1 MRLKKNIKTNIKKNK
16 IRNLVKEQFNKEYKI
31 YKRNLAIKQVIKEEV
46 ERGFNEGA
54 NDDEFEMM
62 DRLVD
67 ALGPQ
72 KTLEEL
78 IQGLP
83 SDTVR
88 EMLSYIA
95 RNYDIPMEM
104 DEETKP
110 HEADRT
116 QGRDVPEDRI
126 RK

>member
-1 MRLKKNIKTNIKKNK
+1 MAG
-16 IRNLVKEQFNKEYKI
+16 LVNHPEMFDLRMSEAARPLYDKVVAF
-31 YKRNLAIKQVIKEEV
+31 IKEEV

-126 RK
+126 RN

>member
-1 MRLKKNIKTNIKKNK
+1 MRLKKNIKKSK
-16 IRNLVKEQFNKEYKI
+16 IRNLVKEQFNKQYKI
-31 YKRNLAIKQVIKEEV
+31 HKRNLAIKQVIKEEV

-62 DRLVD
+62 DRVVD

-72 KTLEEL
+72 KALEEL

-83 SDTVR
+83 SQIVR
-88 EMLSYIA
+88 ETLQYIA
-95 RNYDIPMEM
+95 QNYGIPMDM

-126 RK
+126 RS

>member
-1 MRLKKNIKTNIKKNK
+1 MRLKKNIKKSNIKS
-16 IRNLVKEQFNKEYKI
+16 IVKEQFKKEYKI
-31 YKRNLAIKQVIKEEV
+31 HKRNLAIKQVIKEEV

-62 DRLVD
+62 DKIVD

-72 KTLEEL
+72 KALEEL

-88 EMLSYIA
+88 EMLSFIA

-126 RK
+126 RN

>member
-1 MRLKKNIKTNIKKNK
+1 MRLKKNIKKSNIKS
-16 IRNLVKEQFNKEYKI
+16 IVKEQFKKEYKI
-31 YKRNLAIKQVIKEEV
+31 HKRNIAIKQVIKEEV

-54 NDDEFEMM
+54 NNDEFEMM
-62 DRLVD
+62 DKIVD
-67 ALGPQ
+67 VLGPQ
-72 KTLEEL
+72 KALEEL
-78 IQGLP
+78 IQGLS

>member
-1 MRLKKNIKTNIKKNK
+1 MRLKKNIKKSNIKS
-16 IRNLVKEQFNKEYKI
+16 IVKEQFKKEYKI
-31 YKRNLAIKQVIKEEV
+31 HKRNIAIKQVIKEEV

-54 NDDEFEMM
+54 NNDEFEMM
-62 DRLVD
+62 DKIVD

-72 KTLEEL
+72 KALEEL

-126 RK
+126 RN

>member
-1 MRLKKNIKTNIKKNK
+1 MRLKKNIKKGNIKS
-16 IRNLVKEQFNKEYKI
+16 IVKEQFKKEYKI
-31 YKRNLAIKQVIKEEV
+31 HKRNLAIKQVIKEEV

-54 NDDEFEMM
+54 NNDEFEMM
-62 DRLVD
+62 DKIVD

-72 KTLEEL
+72 KALEEL

-126 RK
+126 RN

>member
-1 MRLKKNIKTNIKKNK
+1 MRLKKNIKKSNIKS
-16 IRNLVKEQFNKEYKI
+16 IVKEQFKKEYKI
-31 YKRNLAIKQVIKEEV
+31 HKRNLAIKQVIKEEV

-54 NDDEFEMM
+54 NNDEFEMM
-62 DRLVD
+62 DKIVD

-72 KTLEEL
+72 KALEEL

-126 RK
+126 RN